1 MARSAVFLFMT
12 LIELVKIQI
21 IRSQYGLGLFSN
33 KWLIWSLLLTFGLA
47 LSIVYIPGLNS
58 LFDLQPLNTEVR
70 KEIQDSFNQL
80 NVQSE
85 NKAFEVI
92 DTSMLREDIDI
103 HQMYQEMV
111 WASDGYLHKA
121 FMQGDINADKLKSDF
136 EKLIV
141 MWEKVYQK

>member
-1 MARSAVFLFMT
+1 MGTNNFFEMLRRT
-12 LIELVKIQI
+12 LTGKCNLLRDYPYISE
-21 IRSQYGLGLFSN
+21 FS
-33 KWLIWSLLLTFGLA
+33 LRA
-47 LSIVYIPGLNS
+47 YYEE
-58 LFDLQPLNTEVR
+58 NTEVR